1 MAARTLLIIVGS
13 TRPLPVGGRVAEWV
27 RERAEERGFEV
38 EVANVCDCDDAGCS
52 AWSAE
57 VASADAFVFV
67 HPEHTYEVNAPTRH
81 AIGLLDG
88 ELDGKPAA
96 LVSYGGVAAG
106 RRAAEH
112 LVHSF
117 AALDLDPVATV
128 PIPFRADRIDDDGFR
143 PAAATAE
150 AAEEMLAELER
161 LEPAGAARDERALAP
176 V

>member
-27 RERAEERGFEV
+27 RERAEAHGFAV
-38 EVANVCDCDDAGCS
+38 EIANVCECDAAHCTG
-52 AWSAE
+52 WSDQVTA
-57 VASADAFVFV
+57 ADALVFV

-81 AIGLLDG
+81 ALGLLDG
-88 ELDGKPAA
+88 ELRGKPAA
-96 LVSYGGVAAG
+96 LVSYGGFAAG

-117 AALDLDPVATV
+117 AALDLAPLATA

-143 PAAATAE
+143 PADATVE
-150 AAEEMLAELER
+150 ATEELLTELER
-161 LEPAGAARDERALAP
+161 AEPAPVEGPERELAH